1 MEIGC
6 HVVRAVLF
14 GVACAMTAVPGWSSP
29 LPGLRAV
36 QAAQA
41 VGQGAAGADDAASS
55 GSVLVIPFT
64 NISRDAA
71 DDWIGDGIAETVV
84 SDLDTLG
91 ELTVVIVP
99 ASVRAAMR
107 GRGDTT
113 FDDIVATALGREL
126 GSRWVVT
133 GGYQRLGNRMRITAR
148 LLDTLGGGIAGTVK
162 VDGSFDEIF
171 DLQDRIAG
179 ELTSNVRASTGALGP
194 GHVTGGI
201 IVPESDPANPV
212 AFAASAGILTGRPS
226 VTAVRADESP
236 RIDGDLD
243 DAVWQRATRITEFVQ
258 QSPIE
263 GAPATEDTEI
273 FIAYDDTNL
282 YFGMH
287 AHYSDPSMMRANRVD
302 RDRAGFG
309 DDTISVYFDTFLDQQ
324 RAYVFTLN
332 GYGVQGDSLMSRRGG
347 GGGGGGG
354 GQGGRGGGFSG
365 GGGRGGFSGVPRGD
379 SSWDALFESGGT
391 LVDDGWTAEMAI
403 PFKSL
408 RYPSVGNQAHRWGFQ
423 ITRSIR
429 GKDETVVWAPVSRGV
444 SGFLPQMGLLDGMS
458 GLSTSRNLEILPTVR
473 PCRSV
478 LSTRRPAGS
487 PPTRSPKVVSTSST
501 G

>member
-41 VGQGAAGADDAASS
+41 VGQGAVGTDDAASS

-179 ELTSNVRASTGALGP
+179 ELTSNVRASTMARATPPALPPPSGRRSATVPTREDGTAGA
-194 GHVTGGI
+194 
-201 IVPESDPANPV
+201 ESASARSNSSNRSDR
-212 AFAASAGILTGRPS
+212 ASAG
-226 VTAVRADESP
+226 
-236 RIDGDLD
+236 
-243 DAVWQRATRITEFVQ
+243 
-258 QSPIE
+258 
-263 GAPATEDTEI
+263 
-273 FIAYDDTNL
+273 
-282 YFGMH
+282 
-287 AHYSDPSMMRANRVD
+287 
-302 RDRAGFG
+302 
-309 DDTISVYFDTFLDQQ
+309 
-324 RAYVFTLN
+324 
-332 GYGVQGDSLMSRRGG
+332 
-347 GGGGGGG
+347 
-354 GQGGRGGGFSG
+354 
-365 GGGRGGFSGVPRGD
+365 
-379 SSWDALFESGGT
+379 
-391 LVDDGWTAEMAI
+391 
-403 PFKSL
+403 
-408 RYPSVGNQAHRWGFQ
+408 
-423 ITRSIR
+423 
-429 GKDETVVWAPVSRGV
+429 
-444 SGFLPQMGLLDGMS
+444 
-458 GLSTSRNLEILPTVR
+458 
-473 PCRSV
+473 
-478 LSTRRPAGS
+478 
-487 PPTRSPKVVSTSST
+487 
-501 G
+501 